1 MKIGLFFGSFN
12 PIHIGHLIVANM
24 VYEMTDMNQIWFVVS
39 PQNPFKKNK
48 TLLHEFDRLD
58 LVNAAIQ
65 DHYHFKAHD
74 IEFSLPRPSYTIN
87 TITHLRS
94 RYADH
99 EFKLIIGEDN
109 LVQFTK
115 WKNYQEILNQHG
127 IIVYPRKVNIETP
140 SINHENVEWISAPLL
155 DISASHIRQ
164 MLKEGKVPKYLV
176 PEEVLKL
183 IELKEHYT

>member
-1 MKIGLFFGSFN
+1 M
-12 PIHIGHLIVANM
+12 
-24 VYEMTDMNQIWFVVS
+24 
-39 PQNPFKKNK
+39 
-48 TLLHEFDRLD
+48 
-58 LVNAAIQ
+58 
-65 DHYHFKAHD
+65 
-74 IEFSLPRPSYTIN
+74 
-87 TITHLRS
+87 
-94 RYADH
+94 
-99 EFKLIIGEDN
+99 IIGEDN